1 MLANES
7 KILRIKLKGLII
19 IMFCQKHFSD
29 ILEVSFSRGVNR
41 RIWRK
46 PTTYRNYRRNYMTQK
61 IHSDGCVNYFGKSTT

>member
-29 ILEVSFSRGVNR
+29 ILEVSFSRGDTIPKFHSILHTKTQLCISTWCRIIVIR
-41 RIWRK
+41 RLL
-46 PTTYRNYRRNYMTQK
+46 
-61 IHSDGCVNYFGKSTT
+61 G